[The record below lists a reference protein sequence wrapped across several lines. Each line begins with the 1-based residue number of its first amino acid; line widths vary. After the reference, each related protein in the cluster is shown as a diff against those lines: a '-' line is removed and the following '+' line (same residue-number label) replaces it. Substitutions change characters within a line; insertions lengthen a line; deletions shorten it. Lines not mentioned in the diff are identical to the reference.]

1 MIKVLEGQITF
12 GGMHDALEAV
22 ARHKNIKHGV
32 LRVTSNSCSGLL
44 GVFCGRFITGA
55 MLSLTG
61 EAGLPA
67 LRELLSAKDGSF
79 ALLDVSDEPINELN
93 QSLGVDIAAVLASV
107 DFSLDSIPVSEESLI
122 GLTSTDGEEVRL
134 IDTTAEDEIVPPEE
148 LTPERV
154 NTTFQRITSLSEHLK
169 AEESAPPAP
178 PLNDELFYDQPPEW
192 ERRQERLPSPIE
204 ITSEGGAPEPQT
216 FRPPSMDEPTRAPAA
231 NRPREERI
239 ADGGNYAVVFDA
251 APPEPKFKT
260 NDEFKRLK
268 DWRARSQMIVM
279 TLWALIFI
287 GLAAAIVAY
296 GPQLAQ
302 IVSGVVPKQ
311 K

>member
-79 ALLDVSDEPINELN
+79 ALLDVSDEPITELN
-93 QSLGVDIAAVLASV
+93 QSLGVDLAAVLASV

-122 GLTSTDGEEVRL
+122 GLTSTGEEVRL
-134 IDTTAEDEIVPPEE
+134 IDTSAVEDIVPPED

-154 NTTFQRITSLSEHLK
+154 NSTFQRITSLSEHLK
-169 AEESAPPAP
+169 AEELSPPAP
-178 PLNDELFYDQPPEW
+178 SLSDDQFYDQPPEW

-204 ITSEGGAPEPQT
+204 ISTEGGKSEQQT
-216 FRPPSMDEPTRAPAA
+216 FASPPVDEPSPMPVP
-231 NRPREERI
+231 NRPREERH

-268 DWRARSQMIVM
+268 DWRAKGQMIMM
-279 TLWALIFI
+279 TLWALVFI